1 MEKYGQLVGLANEN
15 GVIKKVLKAGG
26 NHFAVGPDFNE
37 VGDPENYQFQD
48 CSDIAKN
55 SKYNRKSL
63 EGTQFANGMEFGKYG
78 MSSTLAYFNSCV
90 GFDSSCVRRQMD
102 NFVHDLI
109 SANHDGESKNLTI

>member
-1 MEKYGQLVGLANEN
+1 MEKYGQLVELANEN

-78 MSSTLAYFNSCV
+78 MSSTLAYFKMP
-90 GFDSSCVRRQMD
+90 FDLMPVR
-102 NFVHDLI
+102 F
-109 SANHDGESKNLTI
+109 SYE